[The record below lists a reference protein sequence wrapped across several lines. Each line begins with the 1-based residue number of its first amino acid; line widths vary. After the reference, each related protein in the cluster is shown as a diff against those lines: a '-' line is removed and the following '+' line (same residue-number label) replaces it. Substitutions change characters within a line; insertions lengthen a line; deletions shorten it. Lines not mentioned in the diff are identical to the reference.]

1 MNAAA
6 SSLVDNLVAENR
18 SVDGRN
24 GFSAEPAAFS
34 DWADLFTLL
43 SDRTRLRILY
53 HLSQADELHVGALCD
68 LLEQRQPA
76 VSHHLALL
84 RDAGLVCSRRDGK
97 HNFYRCIPERL
108 DSVTDISWRDVMVS
122 SGDDE
127 MVSAPSAS

>member
-76 VSHHLALL
+76 VSHHLSRL
-84 RDAGLVCSRRDGK
+84 RAAGVISARRDGK
-97 HNFYRCIPERL
+97 LRFYRLLPDRVR
-108 DSVTDISWRDVMVS
+108 SVLRAMFE
-122 SGDDE
+122 GE
-127 MVSAPSAS
+127 AAAS